1 MFTKC
6 QNKERKRGWNCQR
19 ASILIRICFSKRYR
33 LFETIFNFI
42 FLQLEMKKLWK
53 DTKQRISPIGGHY
66 RERKNIVDVPLRK
79 IFFKN
84 IFCPKFW
91 KSKSRVVEIFWICW
105 TLLLHFFEY
114 SKIGNAPKSSP
125 EKSQFSQPFNIFL
138 RKWRHTWTPIE
149 WSSVTNLLG
158 FVKLTRE

>member
-1 MFTKC
+1 MFLEKDIACLSQFLSLFFCNLKWRNYEKT
-6 QNKERKRGWNCQR
+6 QSNESPPSVVTIEREKT
-19 ASILIRICFSKRYR
+19 SLTSPYEKYFS
-33 LFETIFNFI
+33 
-42 FLQLEMKKLWK
+42 
-53 DTKQRISPIGGHY
+53 
-66 RERKNIVDVPLRK
+66 
-79 IFFKN
+79 KN